1 MRLEKAKCLF
11 FFFFHYCC
19 LYLNR
24 GTAKPDTRTE
34 QLIPMDYNKHISQ
47 KKTRVQGKTKSSMLI
62 FVFVVIAF
70 EYCFQLF
77 FSFFFNFMNKSIHIY
92 IPLYFCLLFVILV
105 LYMNPFRHVFFL

>member
-1 MRLEKAKCLF
+1 MRLEKAKCLFF

-77 FSFFFNFMNKSIHIY
+77 FSFFFQFY
-92 IPLYFCLLFVILV
+92 E
-105 LYMNPFRHVFFL
+105 